1 METKEI
7 IDVPAKGTR
16 YWYVR
21 INPYYGIY
29 EVMAEKWNNSVFDRH
44 RVIEG
49 KCFLVKSY
57 ADEYCNV
64 LNNRLLQ
71 YAVSRIRLFKDELI
85 IIGRN

>member
-1 METKEI
+1 MEMKEI

-21 INPYYGIY
+21 INPFYGIY

-64 LNNRLLQ
+64 LNDRLLQ
-71 YAVSRIRLFKDELI
+71 LFPEKKEKLKI
-85 IIGRN
+85 HNLNMQ